1 MSHTN
6 STANYNL
13 PQFIGSDTPAWL
25 TDVNGAMSA
34 IDSQMKTN
42 ADSASTANASATTA
56 NSNIG
61 TLANLNTTAKTNL
74 VSAVN
79 EVNTGLGTVSGVASS
94 ASSTANSAKTAIDV
108 LTEYLSLSTYTDVT
122 WTCTN
127 GSVSNQVSSV
137 GTHSARNNSGTL
149 GKFYGDINF
158 TVTSSTGVT
167 FKSSDTGFRP
177 TSSFNIVGFA
187 TKQDVTPTATSGH
200 DTTPLSIKFNTD
212 GTLEFT
218 LSAYWYNKNVLINFF
233 NSLLFIQ
240 DFGDVEND

>member
-6 STANYNL
+6 STANYSL
-13 PQFIGSDTPAWL
+13 PQFVGSDKPAWL
-25 TDVNGAMSA
+25 TDVNGAMTS
-34 IDSQMKTN
+34 IDSQMKAN

-61 TLANLNTTAKTNL
+61 TLANLKTTAKTNL

-94 ASSTANSAKTAIDV
+94 ASSTANSAKSAIDA
-108 LTEYLSLSTYTDVT
+108 LTEYLSLSIYTNVT
-122 WTCTN
+122 WTCIS
-127 GSVSNQVSSV
+127 GSVINQSTTVN
-137 GTHSARNNSGTL
+137 TTSARNANGTL
-149 GKFYGDINF
+149 GKFYGDLHF
-158 TVTSSTGVT
+158 DVTSQNGVT

-187 TKQDVTPTATSGH
+187 TKQDVTPSTSSGH
-200 DTTPLSIKFNTD
+200 DVTPLSIKFNTD

>member
-13 PQFIGSDTPAWL
+13 PQFVGTDTPAWL

-34 IDSQMKTN
+34 IDTQMKTN

-56 NSNIG
+56 NGNIG
-61 TLANLNTTAKTNL
+61 TLANLNTTAKTDI

-94 ASSTANSAKTAIDV
+94 ASGTANQAKTEISD
-108 LTEYLSLSTYTDVT
+108 LSEYLALTTYTNVT
-122 WTCTN
+122 WTCIS
-127 GSVSNQVSSV
+127 GSVSNQSTTVN
-137 GTHSARNNSGTL
+137 TTSARNASGSL
-149 GKFYGDINF
+149 GKFYGDLSF
-158 TVTSSTGVT
+158 TVTSSNGVT

-177 TSSFNIVGFA
+177 ASTLNIVGFA

-200 DTTPLSIKFNTD
+200 DVTPLSIKFNTD

-218 LSAYWYNKNVLINFF
+218 LSAYWYNKNAIINFT

-240 DFGDVEND
+240 DFGDIETI

>member
-61 TLANLNTTAKTNL
+61 TLTNLNTTAKTDL

-94 ASSTANSAKTAIDV
+94 ASGTANQANSAVQALEDYIT
-108 LTEYLSLSTYTDVT
+108 LTDFNNVSSSYT
-122 WTCTN
+122 TN
-127 GSVSNQVSSV
+127 GMTVSNVNVQCATNASASVAKLYGSFEFQITSASGGSITFDTAMRPSSALTIN
-137 GTHSARNNSGTL
+137 GCLFICRFDTTL
-149 GKFYGDINF
+149 G
-158 TVTSSTGVT
+158 VRV
-167 FKSSDTGFRP
+167 
-177 TSSFNIVGFA
+177 FNYSYTIG
-187 TKQDVTPTATSGH
+187 
-200 DTTPLSIKFNTD
+200 TD
-212 GTLEFT
+212 GKVTVSLPA
-218 LSAYWYNKNVLINFF
+218 SWYNLSGSMNFMASLIF
-233 NSLLFIQ
+233 LK
-240 DFGDVEND
+240 DFGDTPIEG

>member
-25 TDVNGAMSA
+25 TDVNGALSS

-61 TLANLNTTAKTNL
+61 TLSNLNTTAKTDL

-94 ASSTANSAKTAIDV
+94 ASGTANQANSAIEALTDYLDIVNFNEKTPV
-108 LTEYLSLSTYTDVT
+108 VT
-122 WTCTN
+122 GGTINFHRVYCATN
-127 GSVSNQVSSV
+127 
-137 GTHSARNNSGTL
+137 ASGTL
-149 GKFYGDINF
+149 GKIYGF
-158 TVTSSTGVT
+158 FSVTCNNASGGTIT
-167 FKSSDTGFRP
+167 IPTEFRP
-177 TSSFNIVGFA
+177 SEAITVYGIVLTQRTDTAGNTLFA
-187 TKQDVTPTATSGH
+187 VPITINPNGNAVITMNASNYNTTA
-200 DTTPLSIKFNTD
+200 
-212 GTLEFT
+212 
-218 LSAYWYNKNVLINFF
+218 YYNLIASLIFAKN
-233 NSLLFIQ
+233 
-240 DFGDVEND
+240 FGDTPMEG

>member
-13 PQFIGSDTPAWL
+13 PQFVGSDTPAWL

-56 NSNIG
+56 NGNIG
-61 TLANLNTTAKTNL
+61 TLGNLNTTAKTNL

-94 ASSTANSAKTAIDV
+94 ASSTANSAKTAIDA
-108 LTEYLSLSTYTDVT
+108 LTEYLSLSIYTNVT
-122 WTCTN
+122 WTCTS
-127 GSVSNQVSSV
+127 GSVINQSSTV
-137 GTHSARNNSGTL
+137 NTTSARNANGTL
-149 GKFYGDINF
+149 GKFYGDLNF
-158 TVTSSTGVT
+158 DVTSQNGVT

-187 TKQDVTPTATSGH
+187 TKQDASPIGTTGNDV
-200 DTTPLSIKFNTD
+200 TPLSIKFNTD
-212 GTLEFT
+212 GTLEFS
-218 LSAYWYNKNVLINFF
+218 LSAYWYNKHVLINFF

-240 DFGDVEND
+240 DFGDVESN